1 MANRTQCLR
10 TKHGAENNERMTTM
24 RFRGKAVDWLIGA
37 FAVFVFRCLFLTLR
51 RKFHTATNTN
61 PYVIE
66 GADRFIYCVW
76 HDQLLIPIFGG
87 KHRHTAALVS
97 LAQDGSFVA
106 AGLRSAG
113 IVPIRGSSSRGGA
126 QAMRQLIREAEGK
139 HIVMTPDGPR
149 GPRRELSA
157 GVVFLAAHS
166 GRAIVPTAFTCE
178 RGWRFGVGWTDLL
191 VPKPFSKVHLLT
203 GEPIHITPDTTNLK
217 AEVARVQAAM
227 LEMNERG
234 ERLAGRESE
243 QQTQSKIAA

>member
-1 MANRTQCLR
+1 
-10 TKHGAENNERMTTM
+10 M
-24 RFRGKAVDWLIGA
+24 RIRGRGVDWVIGA
-37 FAVFVFRCLFLTLR
+37 FAVLVFRCLFKTLR
-51 RKFHTATNTN
+51 LRFHTAEATN
-61 PYVIE
+61 PYTIN
-66 GADRFIYCVW
+66 GDDRFIYCVW

-97 LAQDGSFVA
+97 RNQDGSFVA

-113 IVPIRGSSSRGGA
+113 IMPIRGSSSRGGA

-149 GPRRELSA
+149 GPRRELSS

-178 RGWRFGVGWTDLL
+178 RGWRFGTGWTDLL

-203 GEPIHITPDTTNLK
+203 GEPIFVSSDTAQLK
-217 AEVARVQAAM
+217 QAVEQVQAAM
-227 LEMNERG
+227 QELNDRG
-234 ERLAGRESE
+234 DLLAARPGFPKPHSVSDG
-243 QQTQSKIAA
+243 TGAAVGSTIPA

>member
-1 MANRTQCLR
+1 MANPIEELTPPRSPGNWN
-10 TKHGAENNERMTTM
+10 KTM
-24 RFRGKAVDWLIGA
+24 RIRGKTVDWLLGV
-37 FAVFVFRCLFLTLR
+37 FAVLVFRCLFKTLR
-51 RKFHTATNTN
+51 LQFHTADYTN

-66 GADRFIYCVW
+66 GDDRFIYCVW

-97 LAQDGSFVA
+97 QNRDGSFVE

-113 IVPIRGSSSRGGA
+113 ILPIRGSSNRGGA
-126 QAMRQLIREAEGK
+126 LAMRQLIRESEGK

-178 RGWRFGVGWTDLL
+178 SGCRFGVGWTDLL

-203 GEPIHITPDTTNLK
+203 GEPIHIAPDTANLRTD
-217 AEVARVQAAM
+217 VARVQAAM
-227 LEMNERG
+227 LAINARG
-234 ERLAGRESE
+234 DQLAGLP
-243 QQTQSKIAA
+243 AD

>member
-1 MANRTQCLR
+1 
-10 TKHGAENNERMTTM
+10 M
-24 RFRGKAVDWLIGA
+24 RIRGQVMDRAIAA
-37 FAVFVFRCLFLTLR
+37 FAVLVFRGLFKTLR
-51 RKFHTATNTN
+51 LQFHTAESTN
-61 PYVIE
+61 PYTIN
-66 GADRFIYCVW
+66 GDDRFIYCVW

-97 LAQDGSFVA
+97 RNQDGSFVA

-126 QAMRQLIREAEGK
+126 QAMRQLLREAEGK

-149 GPRRELSA
+149 GPRRELSS

-178 RGWRFGVGWTDLL
+178 RGWRFGTGWTDLL

-203 GEPIHITPDTTNLK
+203 GEPIRISPDTSRLNQ
-217 AEVARVQAAM
+217 EVERVQSAMRELNDRGDQLAARPRSA
-227 LEMNERG
+227 LSEAEMTVVPSNHG
-234 ERLAGRESE
+234 STSTTSAD
-243 QQTQSKIAA
+243 AA

>member
-1 MANRTQCLR
+1 MRLQNKAAN
-10 TKHGAENNERMTTM
+10 
-24 RFRGKAVDWLIGA
+24 WLIGA
-37 FAVFVFRCLFLTLR
+37 FAVLVFRCLFKTLR
-51 RKFHTATNTN
+51 QQFHTAPNTN
-61 PYVIE
+61 PYAIE
-66 GADRFIYCVW
+66 GDDRFIYCVW

-97 LAQDGSFVA
+97 QNKDGEFVA

-113 IVPIRGSSSRGGA
+113 ILPIRGSTNRGGA

-157 GVVFLAAHS
+157 GVVFLAAQS

-203 GEPIHITPDTTNLK
+203 GEPIHIAPDTSNLR
-217 AEVARVQAAM
+217 ANVVRVQAAM
-227 LEMNERG
+227 LAINTRGNE
-234 ERLAGRESE
+234 LAGLPADPVS
-243 QQTQSKIAA
+243 SAVKIAA